1 MSEAATPT
9 GRMDRIAMLDT
20 TRGIAV
26 LGILLMNITGF
37 GLPHAYDDPT
47 NWGGSTGAN
56 LAAYRITSLFF
67 EGTMRGLFTLLFGAG
82 ALLFLQRHMARDS
95 GLRPADLYFRR
106 TMWLIV
112 FGMVNG
118 YVLLWDG
125 DILFFYGVVGMFLF
139 VFRNLPPRRLLAVA
153 IVALSVQTVMF
164 TLDRIDFLAVRDTAV
179 AAEAQKAAGA
189 TLSSEQQQAID
200 SYKESRE
207 DYKPPPE
214 KLAESI
220 ANMRE
225 NYLSVFATVKER
237 TYYVETAFLFRYGF
251 MECLGMMLLGM
262 VMFKL
267 GVLTGRAPARTYVIL
282 AIAGY
287 AIGLPINVFE
297 LISVERGGFS
307 TAALL
312 TSYLTYDAGRIPMT
326 LGHVGLIGL
335 LCRTP
340 ALAAANRT
348 FAAVGQMALS
358 NYLAQSMICMILF
371 TGVGFGLYGRLQR
384 AELYYV
390 VAAIWLAELV
400 WSPWWLRRYQFGPAE
415 WLWRSLTYAKRQPMR
430 QVSQQT
436 PESVPVG

>member
-9 GRMDRIAMLDT
+9 GRSDRIAMLDT
-20 TRGIAV
+20 MRGIAV

-47 NWGGSTGAN
+47 NSGGSTGAN
-56 LAAYRITSLFF
+56 LIAYRITSLFF

-82 ALLFLQRHMARDS
+82 ALLFLERHMASDS

-106 TMWLIV
+106 TTWLIV
-112 FGMVNG
+112 FGMLNG
-118 YVLLWDG
+118 YVLLWNG

-153 IVALSVQTVMF
+153 VAALCMQTVMF
-164 TLDRIDFLAVRDTAV
+164 SLDRADFTATRNAAA
-179 AAEAQKAAGA
+179 AAEVQKAAGA

-200 SYKESRE
+200 SYKDARE
-207 DYKPPPE
+207 DYKPAPE
-214 KLAESI
+214 NIAESI
-220 ANMRE
+220 ADMRQ
-225 NYLSVFATVKER
+225 NYPGVFAKVKDQ

-251 MECLGMMLLGM
+251 MESLGMMLLGM
-262 VMFKL
+262 VLFKL
-267 GVLTGRAPARTYVIL
+267 GVLTGRATTRTYVTL
-282 AIAGY
+282 LLAGY
-287 AIGLPINVFE
+287 AIGLCINVFE
-297 LISVERGGFS
+297 LISVERAGFS
-307 TAALL
+307 IESLL

-335 LCRTP
+335 MCR
-340 ALAAANRT
+340 ASAFAAANRT

-358 NYLAQSMICMILF
+358 NYLAQSVICLILF
-371 TGVGFGLYGRLQR
+371 TGVGFGLYGQMQR

-400 WSPWWLRRYQFGPAE
+400 WSPWWMRRYQFGPAE
-415 WLWRSLTYAKRQPMR
+415 WLWRSLTYGKRQPMR
-430 QVSQQT
+430 QTSAAT
-436 PESVPVG
+436 TASLPA